1 MKTRGRRRSSS
12 SPSKT
17 EMITEVFTARPMD
30 LITPKEISTS
40 LGLDIQLVTS
50 IVNRLR
56 DDGVIERPSRGK
68 YRLSLDQIA
77 DDDIIMDIARE
88 MEKLA
93 NTTLN
98 ILPEEEGVENGGADP
113 FKKLLLI
120 FKHIQERGGQSMA
133 LNLLRM
139 SARSKLDPDQID
151 ALISSIKEIAG

>member
-1 MKTRGRRRSSS
+1 
-12 SPSKT
+12 
-17 EMITEVFTARPMD
+17 MITEVFTARPMD

-77 DDDIIMDIARE
+77 DDDIIMEIAGE

-98 ILPEEEGVENGGADP
+98 ILPEEGVENGGADP